1 MRLRSRGLPP
11 IAAALVALLALVGA
25 TADPKAPD
33 AGGLAAEPPRSLD
46 AMRLVRRR
54 DRTVRCAEVARP
66 GGETSA
72 LPGRDHV
79 RGGDELLDL
88 LGLAGRAGE
97 LLLLVLCDGKDEAE
111 LLPALSALE
120 LVDRHGGPSWKVA

>member
-1 MRLRSRGLPP
+1 MRLRSRVLPP

-79 RGGDELLDL
+79 RGGDERRDL
-88 LGLAGRAGE
+88 PGRAGE